1 MHVATIIDSL
11 EVKAAQVDHMLW
23 VQIRL
28 LVEDVHRI
36 VSKHIVSRDPSL
48 RHLSNLDKVE
58 SKTLFHRN
66 ARIHRLCCLVLSL
79 AWKLIVFILGRV
91 EVCVT
96 KRQKLFVGINLLR
109 VRHLRYN

>member
-11 EVKAAQVDHMLW
+11 EVEAAQVDHMLW
-23 VQIRL
+23 VQISL
-28 LVEDVHRI
+28 LVEDVHRV
-36 VSKHIVSRDPSL
+36 VSEHVVSRDPGL
-48 RHLSNLDKVE
+48 RHLANLYKVE
-58 SKTLFHRN
+58 SKALLYGY
-66 ARIHRLCCLVLSL
+66 AWIHRLCCLVLSL
-79 AWKLIVFILGRV
+79 AWKLVVFILGRV